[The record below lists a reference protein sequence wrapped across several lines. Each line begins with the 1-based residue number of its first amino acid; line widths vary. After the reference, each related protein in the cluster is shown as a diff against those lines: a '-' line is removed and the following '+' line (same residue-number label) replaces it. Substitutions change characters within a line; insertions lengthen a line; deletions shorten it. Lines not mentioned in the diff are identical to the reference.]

1 MTISMIAALLPGM
14 KVSGTVHCCNQCG
27 TAFIGRA
34 DALFC
39 SAACRVASSRAAKA
53 ALTK

>member
-1 MTISMIAALLPGM
+1 MTIALIAALLPGM
-14 KVSGTVHCCNQCG
+14 KVSGTVHCCAYCR

-39 SAACRVASSRAAKA
+39 SASCRVASARAAKA
-53 ALTK
+53 APP